1 MDREDIYQL
10 ATALD
15 DVMDAIE
22 AVADLFVLHRIE
34 SPLPEMKAQIDVLVL
49 AAAQTEQALAAL
61 PKMQREQSRA
71 LLDRDQ
77 PPGERGR
84 PTVPAGYRRPV
95 LGRAPRDGCPQVEGS
110 HRESRGGSRRSRE
123 RREHHRVHGAEAHL
137 APHDAQPSSSSS
149 RSLSRFDFFNGFHD
163 AANSIAT
170 VVSTRVLSPRQA
182 VAWAA
187 FFNFA
192 AFLVFG
198 TAVAATIAKDV
209 VDPSVFDNRVIFA
222 GLMGAIAWDVITW
235 LAGLPTSSSHALVG
249 GMSGAAVASAG
260 WGALIG
266 SGLQKIVV
274 FIVLSPLIGLLL
286 GFTIMVSVYW
296 LFHRRERVDSLHRG
310 FRRMQLVSAAAFSLG
325 HGANDAQKTMGVILA
340 LLIANGLLPS
350 DSGVPALGGTRL
362 AHRDRPRHPLRR
374 VEDRSHHGV
383 EDHQDHARQVG

>member
-1 MDREDIYQL
+1 M
-10 ATALD
+10 TP
-15 DVMDAIE
+15 
-22 AVADLFVLHRIE
+22 AVALIIAV
-34 SPLPEMKAQIDVLVL
+34 
-49 AAAQTEQALAAL
+49 AL
-61 PKMQREQSRA
+61 
-71 LLDRDQ
+71 
-77 PPGERGR
+77 G
-84 PTVPAGYRRPV
+84 
-95 LGRAPRDGCPQVEGS
+95 
-110 HRESRGGSRRSRE
+110 
-123 RREHHRVHGAEAHL
+123 
-137 APHDAQPSSSSS
+137 
-149 RSLSRFDFFNGFHD
+149 FDFFNGFHD

-350 DSGVPALGGTRL
+350 DSGVPLWVVLASHTAIGLGTLFGGWRIVHTMGSKITKITPAGGMSAELAAASTLFFTAHAGIPVSTTHTITGAIVGVGTTHRL
-362 AHRDRPRHPLRR
+362 SAVRWGVASR
-374 VEDRSHHGV
+374 VVWAWVLTIPGAFVMSYFLWLLLGV
-383 EDHQDHARQVG
+383 LT